1 MNYKKII
8 WILLL
13 ITVFF
18 VSCKKEVQ
26 IEEIEEINTAVPVTV
41 LEAKLS
47 NYYEYGEYYGRT
59 QGVNRASIINIL
71 GGTVES
77 VDVTEGAVVYKGSSL
92 AKISHRSAEISL
104 ESAILNEKLSA
115 DNYNTLKK
123 FLKSGNTTPK
133 NVDQAMLAWLSSQS
147 QLINAQ
153 KAYDTAYCIA
163 PIDGVVVL
171 RNINK
176 DDEVKQGQNTFLIE
190 DLSQIEIQIGIP
202 EGDMDGV
209 EEGNKALVTLD
220 LYPGREWEGVLTRYS
235 RRSSDKNLTFT
246 ATILLDNS
254 DGTILSGTT
263 AKVNLLRNSY
273 EGYVILPTDAV
284 INDSGNNYVMIY
296 NNGKVTKRDVELG
309 VSSVDRCV
317 ILTGVKPGEKL
328 VQEGLHLL
336 IDSQDV
342 TVMNG
347 DI

>member
-1 MNYKKII
+1 MKNKYII
-8 WILLL
+8 WVLLL
-13 ITVFF
+13 ITLFF
-18 VSCKKEVQ
+18 VSCKKEEKK
-26 IEEIEEINTAVPVTV
+26 EEVVEINTAVPVTV
-41 LEAKLS
+41 LKAELS

-77 VDVTEGAVVYKGSSL
+77 VDVTEGAIVTKGSSL
-92 AKISHRSAEISL
+92 AKISHRSAEITL

-115 DNYNTLKK
+115 DNYITLKK
-123 FLKSGNTTPK
+123 FLKSGNTTPN
-133 NVDQAMLAWLSSQS
+133 NVDQAMLGWLSSQS

-153 KAYDTAYCIA
+153 KAYDAAFCIA
-163 PIDGVVVL
+163 PIDGVVVS
-171 RNINK
+171 RNIHK
-176 DDEVKQGQNTFLIE
+176 DDEVRQGQNTFLIE

-209 EEGNKALVTLD
+209 KEGNKALVTLD

-235 RRSSDKNLTFT
+235 RRSSDMNLTFS

-263 AKVNLLRNSY
+263 AKVDLLRNSY
-273 EGYVILPTDAV
+273 EDYVVLPTDTV
-284 INDSGNNYVMIY
+284 INENGINYVMIY
-296 NNGKVTKRDVELG
+296 DGGKVTKRDVELG
-309 VSSVDRCV
+309 VSSVDKCV
-317 ILTGVKPGEKL
+317 ILAGVKPGDKL

-336 IDSQDV
+336 IDSQIV
-342 TVMNG
+342 TVMNE